1 MLKNIFFVCA
11 CVYMHVYALLQQRKI
26 IFLKHFAQISGDP
39 YSKIFILTTYALKF
53 EICLIK
59 VLNKKNCNGKCKYLY
74 SENFIEFIET
84 IPVCV
89 VWSNIVAKVYRC
101 YGKWKRFI
109 TAFTALS
116 TFTRNY
122 TIFCTSGLQKI
133 SCSYKLLD
141 FSNFAIL
148 CFWRNFR
155 TEHLLLNT
163 REFSLANSYRK
174 STSTHLL

>member
-1 MLKNIFFVCA
+1 MSAHVCICMCMRCCNNVKLFFWSISHKFQV
-11 CVYMHVYALLQQRKI
+11 I
-26 IFLKHFAQISGDP
+26 PTQIYID
-39 YSKIFILTTYALKF
+39 LTTYALKF